1 MVERYRHPRPFTLRA
16 ALGGQ
21 CGQVGMPVYQ
31 SVPKR
36 GAARFGSAAEPY
48 AASAAVRGPRTS
60 GKIAAILR
68 EAVG

>member
-1 MVERYRHPRPFTLRA
+1 M
-16 ALGGQ
+16 GGQ